1 MHNLASP
8 RPGYPEQV
16 LDTSAPNLARAYDYL
31 LGGGAHFAADRA
43 LAGRL
48 LSLYPRTG
56 ELLIAS
62 RTYVAGSL
70 EQVARQGVDQFVD
83 IGSGLPTR
91 PSTHETVRRVSPR
104 SRVVYVDHDPAVIR
118 HAASLVP
125 PGVRVTDGDL
135 AEPEAI
141 LDALSGSAPID
152 LSRPVC
158 LVLAMVLQVLDPSA
172 ARAIVGVLVRALAP
186 GSYLIV
192 SVGEGDAGR
201 LPDAVAPGGFVPED
215 VAFLFA
221 GLDMAPPGVRPG
233 PVLCATGHKPAGL
246 ARG

>member
-1 MHNLASP
+1 M
-8 RPGYPEQV
+8 
-16 LDTSAPNLARAYDYL
+16 LDTSTPNLARAYDYL

-48 LSLYPRTG
+48 LSLYPRTA
-56 ELLIAS
+56 ELLMGS

-70 EQVARQGVDQFVD
+70 EQVARQGVDQFAD

-91 PSTHETVRRVSPR
+91 PSTHETVRQVSPR
-104 SRVVYVDHDPAVIR
+104 SRVAYVDHDPAVIS
-118 HAASLVP
+118 HAAALVP
-125 PGVRVTDGDL
+125 PGVRVMEGDL

-141 LDALSGSAPID
+141 LDTLSGSASID
-152 LSRPVC
+152 LSRPAC
-158 LVLAMVLQVLDPSA
+158 LVLAMVLQVLDPST
-172 ARAIVGVLVRALAP
+172 ARAVVGVLVRALAP
-186 GSYLIV
+186 GSCLIV

-201 LPDAVAPGGFVPED
+201 LPDAVAPVGFAPED

-233 PVLCATGHKPAGL
+233 PVLCATGRKPAGL

>member
-1 MHNLASP
+1 M
-8 RPGYPEQV
+8 
-16 LDTSAPNLARAYDYL
+16 LDTSTPNLARAYDYL

-48 LSLYPRTG
+48 LSLYPRTA

-70 EQVARQGVDQFVD
+70 EQVARQGVDQFAD

-91 PSTHETVRRVSPR
+91 PGTHQTVRRVSPR
-104 SRVVYVDHDPAVIR
+104 SRVVYVDHDPAVIW
-118 HAASLVP
+118 HAATLVP
-125 PGVRVTDGDL
+125 PGVRVMEGDL

-141 LDALSGSAPID
+141 LDALSGSASID
-152 LSRPVC
+152 LSRPAC
-158 LVLAMVLQVLDPSA
+158 LVLAMVLQVLDPPA
-172 ARAIVGVLVRALAP
+172 AHAVVGVLVRALAP

-192 SVGEGDAGR
+192 SVGEGDTGR
-201 LPDAVAPGGFVPED
+201 LPDAVAPGGFTPGD
-215 VAFLFA
+215 VASLFG

-233 PVLCATGHKPAGL
+233 PVLCATGRKPAGL